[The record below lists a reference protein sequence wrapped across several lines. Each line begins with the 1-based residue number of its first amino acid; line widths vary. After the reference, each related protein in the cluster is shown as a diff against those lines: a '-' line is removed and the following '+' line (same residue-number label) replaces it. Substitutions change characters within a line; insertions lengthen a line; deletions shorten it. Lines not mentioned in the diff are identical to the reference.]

1 MESETRRRA
10 LRAVAKVAFGT
21 AFAGTLPSCGGRALV
36 DFDGSKADGGSGG
49 ANAGTN
55 SGPAPVDAGPAHTTT
70 GGQPSTTIA
79 DAGPS
84 PMATAG
90 GASGAGGATGSGLRC
105 LGAVDLE
112 AAPASSTPISVAE
125 FACCRDYDNGRVTS
139 LGDAGL
145 IGAAGA
151 AGVLSADPSF
161 SNCCKALIA
170 GIDEQVPIHEDVW
183 SYVARNACCY
193 GPNPSEQ
200 EQLWNHTFCSPWGP
214 PVPPAMAFLLQ
225 GVA

>member
-125 FACCRDYDNGRVTS
+125 FACCRDYADGLAAS

-145 IGAAGA
+145 TSVGGA
-151 AGVLSADPSF
+151 VSADRSF
-161 SNCCKALIA
+161 ANCCKAVLA
-170 GIDEQVPIHEDVW
+170 AVDQHVPTSQDAW
-183 SYVARNACCY
+183 SDPALRACCY
-193 GPNPSEQ
+193 DPTMSEQ
-200 EQLWNHTFCSPWGP
+200 EQLWNHAFCTPWGP
-214 PVPPAMAFLLQ
+214 PVPPALDPLLQ
-225 GVA
+225 DVA